1 MKWGEIY
8 GEQKEENQDN
18 NLHCNYS
25 VFFHCNDRIL
35 HTVEK
40 GRYRYNRLFKNRHGL
55 EHSLGDDYTFF
66 PSKTCVQE
74 KAKQKIVK
82 ENHYQ
87 KKKAPA
93 IGHD

>member
-1 MKWGEIY
+1 MGEIY
-8 GEQKEENQDN
+8 GKQKEENQDN

-74 KAKQKIVK
+74 KSPCNRAGLKGRNMKK
-82 ENHYQ
+82 EDFVN
-87 KKKAPA
+87 K
-93 IGHD
+93 

>member
-1 MKWGEIY
+1 
-8 GEQKEENQDN
+8 
-18 NLHCNYS
+18 LHRNYS

-74 KAKQKIVK
+74 KAKQMIVK

-93 IGHD
+93 IGQG